1 MTALDEAPIAKIDLS
16 DARNTAKKAFDDLNI
31 AGVKDGEIIPKAG
44 REALIDVDNQA
55 DMVAMKKLQEI
66 LADDVSPVQTMDR
79 IKKLQEWV
87 YENKTRIGFKGI
99 SDRMESTLAKVQGSM
114 NATFKKQLPPEY
126 KEIMDSMSSD
136 IQLKNKIK
144 EVFGIDD
151 M

>member
-1 MTALDEAPIAKIDLS
+1 
-16 DARNTAKKAFDDLNI
+16 
-31 AGVKDGEIIPKAG
+31 
-44 REALIDVDNQA
+44 
-55 DMVAMKKLQEI
+55 MVAMKKLQEI